1 MTELKRPRPQ
11 SYRDHHVSITPRES
25 RARQR
30 WRRAVLIMLLTAI
43 PVSAW
48 LGRESALRNLAPLT
62 QERDLLVEQQQ
73 QLMRELEEQRQR
85 YHQIEVD
92 LLVARE
98 SVTEGQEVISD
109 LEAQLFRQQQSL
121 AQYQGVLAPSAMTPG
136 LRVQAFELHATDD
149 PQVFAYKVM
158 VSRVGDESEML
169 EASLD
174 LEVSGERDGKAE
186 TLTLADLAP
195 EVEADALALN
205 FRYFQVVPARSEQAR
220 LSLPEGFVPQ
230 QITLTA
236 RHGGETLVEQSF
248 EWTVTGAAP

>member
-85 YHQIEVD
+85 YHQMEVD

-98 SVTEGQEVISD
+98 SVAEGQESSVTWRRSCSASSRALRSIRRAG
-109 LEAQLFRQQQSL
+109 AQRHDARF
-121 AQYQGVLAPSAMTPG
+121 A
-136 LRVQAFELHATDD
+136 VQAFELHATDD

-230 QITLTA
+230 QITLIA

>member
-1 MTELKRPRPQ
+1 
-11 SYRDHHVSITPRES
+11 
-25 RARQR
+25 
-30 WRRAVLIMLLTAI
+30 
-43 PVSAW
+43 
-48 LGRESALRNLAPLT
+48 
-62 QERDLLVEQQQ
+62 
-73 QLMRELEEQRQR
+73 
-85 YHQIEVD
+85 
-92 LLVARE
+92 
-98 SVTEGQEVISD
+98 
-109 LEAQLFRQQQSL
+109 
-121 AQYQGVLAPSAMTPG
+121 
-136 LRVQAFELHATDD
+136 
-149 PQVFAYKVM
+149 VFAYKVM